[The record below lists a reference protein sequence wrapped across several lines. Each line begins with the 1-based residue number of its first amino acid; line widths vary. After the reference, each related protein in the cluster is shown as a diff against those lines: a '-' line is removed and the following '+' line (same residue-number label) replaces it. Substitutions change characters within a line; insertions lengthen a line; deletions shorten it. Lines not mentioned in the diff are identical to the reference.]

1 MCSLNKIWVDLWIV
15 SSQAMWQC
23 PSFSSIQPAWQS
35 CEFFVLFCYVIVVFK
50 KKKKNSSPS
59 FQRCQVRMN
68 WPGKH
73 VYRLC
78 EELCLCVG
86 TLVTLV
92 WLAWMNCDDAANK
105 VSCWVLPQP
114 FSDLPLNA
122 IQLQLSVANFSHSL
136 NSLGPLTNRKVN
148 FHTAE
153 KISAL
158 GNNRVN
164 RMLPSDLMLIPW
176 SGTKPSWLL
185 H

>member
-1 MCSLNKIWVDLWIV
+1 MCSLDQIWLGTWIV
-15 SSQAMWQC
+15 SSQAVWRC
-23 PSFSSIQPAWQS
+23 PSFSAIHPAWQS
-35 CEFFVLFCYVIVVFK
+35 CQFLFCYVIVVL
-50 KKKKNSSPS
+50 KKKNTKQNPSSPS
-59 FQRCQVRMN
+59 FQQCQVRMN

-105 VSCWVLPQP
+105 VSCWVPPQP

-136 NSLGPLTNRKVN
+136 NSLGPPYKQKSQLSHRGEDKCFRK
-148 FHTAE
+148 
-153 KISAL
+153 
-158 GNNRVN
+158 
-164 RMLPSDLMLIPW
+164 
-176 SGTKPSWLL
+176 
-185 H
+185 